1 MESEWTKANS
11 GRPCPVCKKQDW
23 CLVAVNGG
31 AVICPR
37 VEQGSVAYIDGSGWL
52 HRFGD
57 DTTPKPRLRVSPKPL
72 PEHNEVLS
80 TVFAGLRKQINP
92 EMLECMS
99 QELGVSSKSLDLMGV
114 GFSETKN
121 AYAFPMSRSRKRFLG
136 IRYRTRD
143 GYKFAA
149 KGSKQGLFVPTSF
162 TLAKAV
168 VVCEGPTDTAAM
180 LDLDF
185 NAIGRASCNSG
196 VRLVEELVQG
206 NPVAILADS
215 DEAGR
220 AGARQL
226 QKKLARAVIIEP
238 DNCKDAR
245 EWLANGANRGRV
257 LEKIWI
263 AKHGN

>member
-1 MESEWTKANS
+1 MESEWIRAS
-11 GRPCPVCKKQDW
+11 GCKPCPVCKKKDW

-31 AVICPR
+31 AAICPR

-57 DTTPKPRLRVSPKPL
+57 DDSPKPRLKVSPKPL
-72 PEHNEVLS
+72 PEHNQVLAD
-80 TVFAGLRKQINP
+80 VFHGLRKHITP
-92 EMLECMS
+92 AALKCLS
-99 QELGVSSKSLDLMGV
+99 QDVGVSSKSLDRLGV
-114 GFSETKN
+114 GYSATKN
-121 AYAFPMSRSRKRFLG
+121 AYAFPMSRARNRFLG
-136 IRYRTRD
+136 IRYRTRHGD
-143 GYKFAA
+143 KFAA
-149 KGSKQGLFVPTSF
+149 KGSKQGLFVPSSF

-196 VRLVEELVQG
+196 VRLVQEIVQG

-226 QKKLARAVIIEP
+226 AKKLPRAVIIEP
-238 DNCKDAR
+238 DDCKDAR
-245 EWLANGANRGRV
+245 EWVANGVCRGRV
-257 LEKIWI
+257 LEKINE
-263 AKHGN
+263 ARNEK